1 MPTIPFHIVENRYD
15 KTLEERVEYLT
26 NELAKTQKALR
37 YLLSNGNIDTE
48 NVRELNAEVV
58 NAGTLNTNLVTI
70 LSQIGNKFLKID
82 ENGMV
87 GNNGSQNVLN
97 FDLNTGNLSIAGI
110 ITALAGMIGGWTIQ
124 NNALYSRTT
133 TYPRVVIDPS
143 NNEVTFYAS
152 ATKYIRI
159 GSLNFHHGGSEPFID
174 IWNGSD
180 YVSISLNDFY
190 LVFEGSRE
198 ARFTF
203 PLLRLSNIVSVNFG
217 NFIDEITGDSIWDIE
232 SGLQNQINNKA
243 DHFNGYNGPVVVGDG
258 FGGTKTLYFTN
269 GVLTTWV

>member
-26 NELAKTQKALR
+26 NELAKTQKALK

-124 NNALYSRTT
+124 GNALYSSTT
-133 TYPRVVIDPS
+133 TYPRIVIDPGS
-143 NNEVTFYAS
+143 NQITFYAN
-152 ATKYIRI
+152 ATKYVQIGCVNYYGGTTDPYIRI
-159 GSLNFHHGGSEPFID
+159 HD
-174 IWNGSD
+174 GSD
-180 YVSISLNDFY
+180 YVEFDMNSFY
-190 LVFEGSRE
+190 LSIEGTRQ
-198 ARFTF
+198 ARFDF
-203 PLLRLSNIVSVNFG
+203 PTIYLDQTVWVDFNNLRDQMS
-217 NFIDEITGDSIWDIE
+217 GDSIWNIVMDLEDEIDE
-232 SGLQNQINNKA
+232 KVDKSGGITVAVPVSDGSSTYTLQFINGQLVA
-243 DHFNGYNGPVVVGDG
+243 VI
-258 FGGTKTLYFTN
+258 
-269 GVLTTWV
+269 

>member
-124 NNALYSRTT
+124 GNALYSSTT
-133 TYPRVVIDPS
+133 TYPRIVIDPS
-143 NNEVTFYAS
+143 NNELTFYTTPIKYVRIGCINFYGGTS
-152 ATKYIRI
+152 DPYIRI
-159 GSLNFHHGGSEPFID
+159 VDGN
-174 IWNGSD
+174 D
-180 YVSISLNDFY
+180 YVEFDLNSFY
-190 LVFEGSRE
+190 LSIEGTRQV
-198 ARFTF
+198 RFDF
-203 PLLRLSNIVSVNFG
+203 PSIYLDQTVWADFNNLRDQMS
-217 NFIDEITGDSIWDIE
+217 GDSIWHIVHDLEDEIDE
-232 SGLQNQINNKA
+232 KVDKSGGITVAVPVSDGSSTYTLQFINGQLVA
-243 DHFNGYNGPVVVGDG
+243 VI
-258 FGGTKTLYFTN
+258 
-269 GVLTTWV
+269 

>member
-124 NNALYSRTT
+124 NNALYSSTT

-174 IWNGSD
+174 IWDGSD

-190 LVFEGSRE
+190 LTFEGSRQ
-198 ARFTF
+198 ARFNF
-203 PLLRLSNIVSVNFG
+203 PSMYLDYEVYIDFNNLKESPTSDNLSTIINDLEYQISNKVDKNDGISGVFDVFDGSNVRQWHFINGQLVGIV
-217 NFIDEITGDSIWDIE
+217 
-232 SGLQNQINNKA
+232 
-243 DHFNGYNGPVVVGDG
+243 
-258 FGGTKTLYFTN
+258 
-269 GVLTTWV
+269 

>member
-1 MPTIPFHIVENRYD
+1 MPTENIHIVQSQRE
-15 KTLEERVEYLT
+15 KTLQEQIDYLT
-26 NELAKTQKALR
+26 NELAKTQKTLN
-37 YLLSNGNIDTE
+37 YLLNDGGIDFDNINE
-48 NVRELNAEVV
+48 IRVRK
-58 NAGTLNTNLVTI
+58 GTKWYLINEEGIVA
-70 LSQIGNKFLKID
+70 
-82 ENGMV
+82 
-87 GNNGSQNVLN
+87 NNGSTNTFN
-97 FDLNTGNLSIAGI
+97 FDLDTGNLSITGI

-124 NNALYSRTT
+124 NNALYSSTT

-174 IWNGSD
+174 IWDGSD

-203 PLLRLSNIVSVNFG
+203 PLMRLSNIVSVNFG

-269 GVLTTWV
+269 GVLTTVV